1 MDGRRK
7 TEARRALTQKTRVRS
22 HKQGKS
28 ILAGGWNRCAGLS
41 TAEIGRAA
49 EEVAVG
55 FLVKHRV
62 RVLARNLSV
71 GRGEIDILASI
82 AGTRLVVEVRS
93 VRQGTERIDPAMA
106 FDEAKARQVAS
117 LAGQI
122 GVGRVDLVTV
132 SFSAAGVEVHWMPSV
147 A

>member
-1 MDGRRK
+1 M
-7 TEARRALTQKTRVRS
+7 
-22 HKQGKS
+22 
-28 ILAGGWNRCAGLS
+28 LS
-41 TAEIGRAA
+41 TAEVGRAA

-62 RVLARNLSV
+62 RVLTRNLSV

-93 VRQGTERIDPAMA
+93 VRQGPERIDAAMA
-106 FDEAKARQVAS
+106 FDDAKSRQVS
-117 LAGQI
+117 FLAGQI

-132 SFSAAGVEVHWMPSV
+132 SFSAAGVDVHWLPW
-147 A
+147 AA

>member
-1 MDGRRK
+1 MK
-7 TEARRALTQKTRVRS
+7 
-22 HKQGKS
+22 
-28 ILAGGWNRCAGLS
+28 
-41 TAEIGRAA
+41 
-49 EEVAVG
+49 
-55 FLVKHRV
+55 
-62 RVLARNLSV
+62 V

-106 FDEAKARQVAS
+106 FDEAKSRQVGS

-132 SFSAAGVEVHWMPSV
+132 SFSAAGVGVHWLPW
-147 A
+147 AT